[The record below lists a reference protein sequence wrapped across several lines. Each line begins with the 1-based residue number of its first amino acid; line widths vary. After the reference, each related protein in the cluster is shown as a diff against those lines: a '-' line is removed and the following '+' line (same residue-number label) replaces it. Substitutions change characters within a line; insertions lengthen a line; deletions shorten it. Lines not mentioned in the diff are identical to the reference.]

1 MPHVTKLKPGPL
13 RDVLGHLTSCRRADE
28 WVDVHWLSARTGVP
42 YVNMRERVYALTEFG
57 LVEMVT
63 EARGELFQATAEGQ
77 AMVDA

>member
-1 MPHVTKLKPGPL
+1 
-13 RDVLGHLTSCRRADE
+13 
-28 WVDVHWLSARTGVP
+28 
-42 YVNMRERVYALTEFG
+42 MRERVYALTEFG